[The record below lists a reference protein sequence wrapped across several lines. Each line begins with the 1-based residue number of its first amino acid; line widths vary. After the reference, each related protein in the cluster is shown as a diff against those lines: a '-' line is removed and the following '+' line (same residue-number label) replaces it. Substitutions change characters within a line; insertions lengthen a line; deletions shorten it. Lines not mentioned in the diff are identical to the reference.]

1 MQSIIG
7 PKSMKHLMNNLDIPY
22 KKQSLSCDIS
32 LLYTTWLV
40 EYNCIFKQQLLFSN
54 FVLIKLSF
62 TEMLSHLFFKY
73 YFFLKNYNNF
83 KFLKQ
88 QLL

>member
-1 MQSIIG
+1 LQSIIG

-40 EYNCIFKQQLLFSN
+40 EYNCIFKQQLLF
-54 FVLIKLSF
+54 
-62 TEMLSHLFFKY
+62 
-73 YFFLKNYNNF
+73 
-83 KFLKQ
+83 
-88 QLL
+88 